1 MSVSLEAW
9 MPKSVIL
16 LREYS
21 YDKFVSDLIAG
32 VTVGLVA
39 LPLAMA
45 FAIAS
50 GVSPQAG
57 IYCAIVTGFLISAF
71 GGSKT
76 QIGGPTG
83 AFVVVVLGIIARYG
97 IDGLFTC
104 TMLAG
109 VLLVLMGLTGLG
121 AMVRY
126 FPRPVVVGF
135 TNGIAILIA
144 STQIRDF
151 FGLRMEHVPGDF
163 FHRMGAIAENFHTLN
178 WAATGV
184 GVASLAVMVLCLRYF
199 KKVPGAIVVC
209 FGSIAAVTFLH
220 LPVETIGTRFGGIPS
235 GLPHVSIPQL
245 KPNLL
250 LHLLSPAVTVA
261 MLGAIESLFSAV
273 VSDRMSHDKHN
284 PNVELVAQGVANIFS
299 PLFGGLPATGAIART
314 ATNVRSGAKSP
325 IAGMIHALTL
335 LAVILFAAP
344 LVRNLPLAALAG
356 ILFMVAYNMGDWAEI
371 PEILRLTKADIA
383 VWALT
388 ACLTVFADLTLA
400 VEVGMILAAF
410 TFIRKIS
417 QTTTVS
423 KVTDEYI
430 EDGRVHILQDKDIP
444 DYAAVFRIHGP
455 FLFGVT
461 DKISAITES
470 LQDLPPIVIVRLR
483 NMTAID
489 ATGIAALEELA
500 DQLNS
505 SGRTMLVCGARPQP
519 AALMQEAG
527 FDRHVRTE
535 NICENIDIALA
546 RAKSIHDEASRA
558 ATQTDIQPALLP

>member
-1 MSVSLEAW
+1 

-21 YDKFVSDLIAG
+21 PQKFVSDVIAG

-50 GVSPQAG
+50 GVPPQAG
-57 IYCAIVTGFLISAF
+57 IYCAIVTGFLISAL

-109 VLLVLMGLTGLG
+109 VLLVLMGFTGLG

-163 FHRMGAIAENFHTLN
+163 FHRMGAIAQNFHSLN
-178 WAATGV
+178 LAATGV
-184 GVASLAVMVLCLRYF
+184 GIASLAVMILCLRFF

-209 FGSIAAVTFLH
+209 FGSTGVVSLLH

-235 GLPHVSIPQL
+235 GLPHLAVPQL
-245 KPNLL
+245 HPALL

-314 ATNVRSGAKSP
+314 ATNVRSGAKTP

-335 LAVILFAAP
+335 LAVIIFAAP
-344 LVRNLPLAALAG
+344 LVKNLPLAALAG
-356 ILFMVAYNMGDWAEI
+356 ILFMVAYNMGDWGEI

-383 VWALT
+383 VWVLT
-388 ACLTVFADLTLA
+388 MSLTVFADLTIA

-423 KVTDEYI
+423 RVTDDYI

-444 DYAAVFRIHGP
+444 DYAAVYRIHGP

-461 DKISAITES
+461 DKISAITENLS
-470 LQDLPPIVIVRLR
+470 EVPPIVIVRLR

-500 DQLNS
+500 DQLHN
-505 SGRTMLVCGARPQP
+505 SGRAMLVCGARPQP
-519 AALMQEAG
+519 LTLMQEAG
-527 FDRHVRTE
+527 FERHVGAE
-535 NICENIDIALA
+535 NICENITEALK
-546 RAKSIHDEASRA
+546 RAQAIHEEGLLAAEDQSISR
-558 ATQTDIQPALLP
+558 Q